1 LILGKVFSAGSFDG
15 EVTQVLGD
23 ITQHSRFLLTS
34 QFQKRKKSFR
44 NNELH
49 FLVTT
54 KRHGTLPAGVRMV
67 ESKLNITQEHSDDK
81 PQCTRGNTMNVMRLD
96 GRLLNY
102 WVAKSAGLTLGLSN
116 TTATTRDDR
125 DGGTWHPHTYN
136 PASNWAQAAPIIAD
150 EWFSIEDTLLEW
162 FGPQWSHIAGI
173 ADNPLKWF
181 MRAYVAT
188 QYGNEVEDSIPI
200 EASQF
205 ANDSVVTRLP
215 LNSQPERKSFAT
227 TLFHQIL
234 W

>member
-1 LILGKVFSAGSFDG
+1 
-15 EVTQVLGD
+15 
-23 ITQHSRFLLTS
+23 
-34 QFQKRKKSFR
+34 
-44 NNELH
+44 
-49 FLVTT
+49 
-54 KRHGTLPAGVRMV
+54 
-67 ESKLNITQEHSDDK
+67 
-81 PQCTRGNTMNVMRLD
+81 MNVMRLD
-96 GRLLNY
+96 GRLLNF
-102 WVAKSAGLTLGLSN
+102 WVAKSAGLTLGLSDSAAN
-116 TTATTRDDR
+116 GRDDR

-150 EWFSIEDTLLEW
+150 EWFSIEDTLVDW

-205 ANDSVVTRLP
+205 ANDSVVMRAP
-215 LNSQPERKSFAT
+215 LSTQPQRKSFAT